1 MKICTIEQHK
11 SAGIMARKDSN
22 NFEFIL
28 YLYNQFVGKHRSI
41 GKEARVYWHILDMYV
56 ELGLSKKS
64 QTAEKKYAQ
73 KLIAIIREAVMN
85 WNTHLLILKG
95 EEGEKEYQEN
105 MKSYIE
111 RLYRL
116 GHDEQS
122 VIESIIKKLK
132 LNYGNDN

>member
-1 MKICTIEQHK
+1 
-11 SAGIMARKDSN
+11 MAKQDSN

-28 YLYNQFVGKHRSI
+28 YLYNEFVGEHRRV
-41 GKEARVYWHILDMYV
+41 GKQARVYWHILDMYI

-64 QTAEKKYAQ
+64 QTAQKQYAQ
-73 KLIAIIREAVMN
+73 KLIAIIREAVMD

-111 RLYRL
+111 RLFAL

-122 VIESIIKKLK
+122 VMELIIKKLK

>member
-1 MKICTIEQHK
+1 
-11 SAGIMARKDSN
+11 MARKHSN

-28 YLYNQFVGKHRSI
+28 YLYNEFVSKHRSI
-41 GKEARVYWHILDMYV
+41 GKEARVYWHILDMYA

-64 QTAEKKYAQ
+64 ETAEKKYAQ
-73 KLIAIIREAVMN
+73 KLTAIIREAVMN

-95 EEGEKEYQEN
+95 EEGEKEYQKN

-122 VIESIIKKLK
+122 VMELVIKKLK

>member
-1 MKICTIEQHK
+1 
-11 SAGIMARKDSN
+11 MAKKYPN
-22 NFEFIL
+22 HFEFTL
-28 YLYNQFVGKHRSI
+28 YLYNEFVSKHRST

-73 KLIAIIREAVMN
+73 KLIAIIREAVGE

-122 VIESIIKKLK
+122 VIELIIKKLK

>member
-1 MKICTIEQHK
+1 M
-11 SAGIMARKDSN
+11 AGKHSN

-28 YLYNQFVGKHRSI
+28 YLYNQFVSKHRI
-41 GKEARVYWHILDMYV
+41 TGKEARMYWHILDKYIEV
-56 ELGLSKKS
+56 GLSKKS

-73 KLIAIIREAVMN
+73 KLTAIIREAVGE

-116 GHDEQS
+116 GHNEQS

>member
-1 MKICTIEQHK
+1 
-11 SAGIMARKDSN
+11 MARKDSN

-28 YLYNQFVGKHRSI
+28 YLYNQFVSKHRSI

-73 KLIAIIREAVMN
+73 KLIAIIREAVIN

-116 GHDEQS
+116 RHDEQS

>member
-1 MKICTIEQHK
+1 MT
-11 SAGIMARKDSN
+11 RNDPN

-28 YLYNQFVGKHRSI
+28 YLYNEFVSKHRST

-73 KLIAIIREAVMN
+73 KLTAIIREAVGE
-85 WNTHLLILKG
+85 WNTHLLILIG

-105 MKSYIE
+105 MESYIE

>member
-1 MKICTIEQHK
+1 
-11 SAGIMARKDSN
+11 MARQDSN

-28 YLYNQFVGKHRSI
+28 YLYNEFVSKHRST

-116 GHDEQS
+116 GHDEQGIMEL
-122 VIESIIKKLK
+122 VIKKLK

>member
-1 MKICTIEQHK
+1 
-11 SAGIMARKDSN
+11 MARKNSN

-28 YLYNQFVGKHRSI
+28 YLYNEFVSKHRSI

-64 QTAEKKYAQ
+64 QTAEKKYGQ

-95 EEGEKEYQEN
+95 EEGENEYQEN

-122 VIESIIKKLK
+122 IIESIIKKLK

>member
-1 MKICTIEQHK
+1 
-11 SAGIMARKDSN
+11 MAKKYPN
-22 NFEFIL
+22 HFEFTL
-28 YLYNQFVGKHRSI
+28 YLYNEFVSKHRST
-41 GKEARVYWHILDMYV
+41 GKEARMYWHILDKYI

-73 KLIAIIREAVMN
+73 KLVAIIREAVGE
-85 WNTHLLILKG
+85 WHTHLLILKG
-95 EEGEKEYQEN
+95 EEGENEYQEN

-122 VIESIIKKLK
+122 VIELIIKKLK

>member
-1 MKICTIEQHK
+1 
-11 SAGIMARKDSN
+11 MAKQDSN

-28 YLYNQFVGKHRSI
+28 YLYNEFVGQHRCV
-41 GKEARVYWHILDMYV
+41 GKEARVYWEVLDNYIK
-56 ELGLSKKS
+56 LALSKKS

-122 VIESIIKKLK
+122 VMELVIKKLK

>member
-1 MKICTIEQHK
+1 
-11 SAGIMARKDSN
+11 MARKDSN

-28 YLYNQFVGKHRSI
+28 YLYNEFVSKHRSI
-41 GKEARVYWHILDMYV
+41 GKEARVYWHILHMYA

-95 EEGEKEYQEN
+95 EEGENEYQEN

-122 VIESIIKKLK
+122 IIESIIKKLK

>member
-1 MKICTIEQHK
+1 
-11 SAGIMARKDSN
+11 MARNDPN

-28 YLYNQFVGKHRSI
+28 YLYNELVSKHRSI

-56 ELGLSKKS
+56 ELGLSEKS
-64 QTAEKKYAQ
+64 QTAKKKYAQ
-73 KLIAIIREAVMN
+73 KLIAIIREVVMN

-122 VIESIIKKLK
+122 VIELIIKKLK

>member
-1 MKICTIEQHK
+1 MAKIYPNH
-11 SAGIMARKDSN
+11 
-22 NFEFIL
+22 FEFIL
-28 YLYNQFVGKHRSI
+28 YLYNQFVSKHRST
-41 GKEARVYWHILDMYV
+41 GKEARLYWYILDMYA

-73 KLIAIIREAVMN
+73 KLTAIIREAVGD
-85 WNTHLLILKG
+85 WNTDLLILKG

>member
-1 MKICTIEQHK
+1 
-11 SAGIMARKDSN
+11 MARKDSK

-28 YLYNQFVGKHRSI
+28 YLYNEFVSKHRSI
-41 GKEARVYWHILDMYV
+41 GKEARVYWHILDMYA

-64 QTAEKKYAQ
+64 QTGEKRYAQ

-122 VIESIIKKLK
+122 VMEFVIKKLK

>member
-1 MKICTIEQHK
+1 
-11 SAGIMARKDSN
+11 MAKQDSN

-28 YLYNQFVGKHRSI
+28 YLYNEFVRQHRSI
-41 GKEARVYWHILDMYV
+41 GKEARVYWEVLDMYIK
-56 ELGLSKKS
+56 LGLSKKS

-73 KLIAIIREAVMN
+73 KLIAIIREAVMD

-105 MKSYIE
+105 MKSYID
-111 RLYRL
+111 RLYSL
-116 GHDEQS
+116 GHDEQG
-122 VIESIIKKLK
+122 VMELVIKKLK

>member
-1 MKICTIEQHK
+1 
-11 SAGIMARKDSN
+11 MARKHSN

-28 YLYNQFVGKHRSI
+28 YLYNQFVNKHRSI

-64 QTAEKKYAQ
+64 QSAEKKYAQ

-122 VIESIIKKLK
+122 VIELIIKKLK